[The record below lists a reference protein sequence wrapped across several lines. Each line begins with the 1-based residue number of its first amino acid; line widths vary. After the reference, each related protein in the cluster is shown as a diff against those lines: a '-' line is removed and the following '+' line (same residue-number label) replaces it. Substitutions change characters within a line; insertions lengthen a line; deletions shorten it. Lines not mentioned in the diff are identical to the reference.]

1 MILDLIEYVLETWLG
16 VAFILGVQFMTLV
29 MFIVLSITAVAYTA
43 KFIRFAWDW
52 RNTDRREA
60 VDLII
65 ATPIMAFG
73 AFAFGVLS
81 LSFLADLTVWVR
93 AW

>member
-1 MILDLIEYVLETWLG
+1 MILEAIEYLLEEWLG
-16 VAFILGVQFMTLV
+16 VALILGVKFMVLV

-43 KFIRFAWDW
+43 KLIRFAWDW

-65 ATPIMAFG
+65 LTTIMAFG
-73 AFAFGVLS
+73 AFPFGVLS
-81 LSFLADLTVWVR
+81 LHYLTELTVWVR

>member
-1 MILDLIEYVLETWLG
+1 MILKAIEYLLEAWLG
-16 VAFILGVQFMTLV
+16 VVLILGVQFMTVV

-43 KFIRFAWDW
+43 KSIRFAWDW

-65 ATPIMAFG
+65 LTPIMAFG

-81 LSFLADLTVWVR
+81 MHFLADLTVWVR

>member
-1 MILDLIEYVLETWLG
+1 MILDAIEYLLETWLG
-16 VAFILGVQFMTLV
+16 VALILGVQFMTLV

-43 KFIRFAWDW
+43 NLIRFAWDW

-60 VDLII
+60 LDLII

-73 AFAFGVLS
+73 AFTFGVSS
-81 LSFLADLTVWVR
+81 LHFLADLIVWVR
-93 AW
+93 A

>member
-1 MILDLIEYVLETWLG
+1 MILEAIEYLLNSVLG
-16 VAFILGVQFMTLV
+16 VALILGVRFMTLV
-29 MFIVLSITAVAYTA
+29 MLIVLSITAVAYTA
-43 KFIRFAWDW
+43 KLIRFAWDW

-60 VDLII
+60 LDLII

-73 AFAFGVLS
+73 AFAFGVSS
-81 LSFLADLTVWVR
+81 LHFLADLTVWVR

>member
-1 MILDLIEYVLETWLG
+1 MILEAIEYLLETWLG
-16 VAFILGVQFMTLV
+16 VALILGVQFMTLV

-43 KFIRFAWDW
+43 KLIRSAWDW
-52 RNTDRREA
+52 RNTGRREA

-73 AFAFGVLS
+73 AFAFGTSS
-81 LSFLADLTVWVR
+81 LPFLADLTVWVR

>member
-1 MILDLIEYVLETWLG
+1 MILEAIEYLLNSVLG
-16 VAFILGVQFMTLV
+16 VALILGVQFVTLV

-43 KFIRFAWDW
+43 KLIRFAWNW

-73 AFAFGVLS
+73 AFAFGASALI
-81 LSFLADLTVWVR
+81 FLAELTVWVR

>member
-1 MILDLIEYVLETWLG
+1 MILEAIEYLLETWLG
-16 VAFILGVQFMTLV
+16 VALILGVQFVTLV

-52 RNTDRREA
+52 RNADRREA

-65 ATPIMAFG
+65 LTPIMVFG
-73 AFAFGVLS
+73 AFAFGASS
-81 LSFLADLTVWVR
+81 LYFLTDLTVWVR

>member
-1 MILDLIEYVLETWLG
+1 MILEAIEYFLETWLG
-16 VAFILGVQFMTLV
+16 NAFLLGVQFMTLF

-43 KFIRFAWDW
+43 KSIRFAWDW

-65 ATPIMAFG
+65 LTTIMAFG
-73 AFAFGVLS
+73 AFPFGVLS
-81 LSFLADLTVWVR
+81 LHYLADLMVWVR